1 MRTPSNSRSL
11 QDSAYG
17 RRRGMRNLEGR
28 AGQIDQMHVES
39 NSVDPSARLAE
50 RRSHAKQEQRANR
63 RSLGIT
69 ALILLVIALLL
80 AFGLGNCAVRG
91 SVSGAMAIDDEDVK
105 SALTAQGEEDPAYYV
120 LVTCLVDDR
129 KSGTNPMEGE
139 LNMANALADSAMLVR
154 VEPDAKKISALNI
167 PTNMS
172 VNAEGVSGRH
182 MLRTLP
188 QVGGEASFVRAVSDF
203 VGVPITHYLRTDEQ
217 GLASMIDAAGG
228 VRVNVTEAVDDP
240 DFSSV
245 VLDVG
250 EQDLDGMQAVTY
262 AHSDNFA
269 DQENT
274 RATHQLQLL
283 EVMFNAAHNRSGFG
297 YMQFADEI
305 SKDIKTDMD
314 IQALEDMCN
323 AFCEN
328 ETYYT
333 AVVPGSEVISDGVV
347 YFTPNGINWPT
358 MQRHYTEGNE
368 PTIKV
373 DTSGIDKAKLDLIVL
388 NGSGVT
394 GLANEVTAKLEA
406 AGYTVAET
414 GNADAYVYDETLVV
428 YRSEDDKLAA
438 EAIVQDLGMGRA
450 VPASVYYNLHSD
462 LQVVVGKDWKPQ
474 E

>member
-1 MRTPSNSRSL
+1 M
-11 QDSAYG
+11 
-17 RRRGMRNLEGR
+17 
-28 AGQIDQMHVES
+28 
-39 NSVDPSARLAE
+39 
-50 RRSHAKQEQRANR
+50 
-63 RSLGIT
+63 
-69 ALILLVIALLL
+69 ALILIAVALLL
-80 AFGLGNCAVRG
+80 AFGLGNCALRG
-91 SVSGAMAIDDEDVK
+91 SVSGAMSIDDEDVK
-105 SALTAQGEEDPAYYV
+105 SALTAQAEDAPAYYV

-154 VEPDAKKISALNI
+154 VEPDAKKISVLNI
-167 PTNMS
+167 PTNMTVS
-172 VNAEGVSGRH
+172 VEGVNGRH
-182 MLRTLP
+182 MLRNLP
-188 QVGGEASFVRAVSDF
+188 QLGGEAAFIRAVSDF
-203 VGVPITHYLRTDEQ
+203 AGVPITHYLRTDER
-217 GLASMIDAAGG
+217 GLAAMIDAAGG

-240 DFSSV
+240 DFSSI

-250 EQDLDGMQAVTY
+250 EQDLDGQQAVTY

-269 DQENT
+269 DQVTT

-283 EVMFNAAHNRSGFG
+283 EVMLNAAHNRSGFG
-297 YMQFADEI
+297 YLSFIDEV

-314 IQALEDMCN
+314 IQALEDMTN

-333 AVVPGSEVISDGVV
+333 AVVPGSETISDGVT
-347 YFTPNGINWPT
+347 YFSANSTNWPT
-358 MQRHYTEGNE
+358 MQRHYSEGNE
-368 PTIKV
+368 PTIKM
-373 DTSGIDKAKLDLIVL
+373 DTSGIDKSKLDLVVL

-414 GNADAYVYDETLVV
+414 GNAEAYVYDETLVV

-438 EAIVQDLGMGRA
+438 EAIVQDLGIGRA
-450 VPASVYYNLHSD
+450 VAGSVYYNMHSD